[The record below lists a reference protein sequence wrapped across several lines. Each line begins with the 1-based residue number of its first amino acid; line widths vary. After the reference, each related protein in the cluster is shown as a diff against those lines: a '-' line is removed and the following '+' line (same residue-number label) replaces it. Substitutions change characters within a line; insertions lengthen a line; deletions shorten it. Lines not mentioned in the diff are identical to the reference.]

1 MLLKAFKAIGRIFGP
16 LRKRD
21 SVVKILNSSL
31 SNLYNNVAIYKIKKV
46 VRTVLFVNEFT
57 EFSYSWYNV

>member
-31 SNLYNNVAIYKIKKV
+31 YDLPAPANL
-46 VRTVLFVNEFT
+46 RVL
-57 EFSYSWYNV
+57 